1 MKDDNKIY
9 AVIDTNVLVSTLF
22 STNGNSN
29 PGIIINQVLEGNII
43 PLFNASILQEY
54 REVLS
59 RPKFNFPESLI
70 SALYDA
76 FIELGIDMGIEPLD
90 SSLFLDKEDV
100 VFYEVKMALEDPY
113 LVTGNIK
120 HFPKDP
126 LVVTPAQMVA
136 ILKEKGIYYERN

>member
-22 STNGNSN
+22 SRNGNSN
-29 PGIIINQVLEGNII
+29 PGIIINQVLEGNIT
-43 PLFNASILQEY
+43 PLVNASILQEY

-59 RPKFNFPESLI
+59 RPKFNFSESLI
-70 SALYDA
+70 SAFYDA
-76 FIELGIDMGIEPLD
+76 FLELGIDTETEQLD
-90 SSLFLDKEDV
+90 SSVFPDKDDV
-100 VFYEVKMALEDPY
+100 VFYAVKMAVEDSY

-136 ILKEKGIYYERN
+136 ILKEKGIY

>member
-1 MKDDNKIY
+1 MKDGNKIY

-22 STNGNSN
+22 SRFGNSN
-29 PGIIINQVLEGNII
+29 PGIIINQVLEGNIT
-43 PLFNASILQEY
+43 PLVNASILQEY

-59 RPKFNFPESLI
+59 RSKFNFPERLI

-76 FIELGIDMGIEPLD
+76 FIELGIDVETEQLD
-90 SSLFLDKEDV
+90 SSLFPDKDDV
-100 VFYEVKMALEDPY
+100 VFYEVKMAVEDSY

-126 LVVTPAQMVA
+126 LIVTPAQMVA
-136 ILKEKGIYYERN
+136 ILKEKGIYNERN

>member
-1 MKDDNKIY
+1 MKDGNKIY

-22 STNGNSN
+22 SRFGNSN
-29 PGIIINQVLEGNII
+29 PEIIINQVLEGNIT
-43 PLFNASILQEY
+43 PLVNASILQEY

-59 RPKFNFPESLI
+59 RSKFNFPERLI

-76 FIELGIDMGIEPLD
+76 FIELGIDVETEQLD
-90 SSLFLDKEDV
+90 SSLFPDKDDV
-100 VFYEVKMALEDPY
+100 VFYEVKMAVEDSY

-126 LVVTPAQMVA
+126 LIVTPAQMVA
-136 ILKEKGIYYERN
+136 ILKEKGIYREEI

>member
-22 STNGNSN
+22 SNNGNSN
-29 PGIIINQVLEGNII
+29 PGIVINQVLEGNIT
-43 PLFNASILQEY
+43 PLVNPSILQEY

-59 RPKFNFPESLI
+59 RPKFNFPENLI

-76 FIELGIDMGIEPLD
+76 FIELGIDMETEQLD
-90 SSLFLDKEDV
+90 SSLFPDKEDV
-100 VFYEVKMALEDPY
+100 VFYEVKMAVEDSY

-136 ILKEKGIYYERN
+136 ILKEKGIYNERN